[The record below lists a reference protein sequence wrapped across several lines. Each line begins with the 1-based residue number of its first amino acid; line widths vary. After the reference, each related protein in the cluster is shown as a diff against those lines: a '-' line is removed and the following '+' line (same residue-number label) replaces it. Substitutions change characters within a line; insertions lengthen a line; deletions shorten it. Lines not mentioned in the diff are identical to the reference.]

1 VPDTQ
6 QSPAL
11 GKDGRRWR
19 RSPFCRVPTVR
30 HSAKIFVFFAFSL
43 PSVVGLALG
52 KDLLCRVPKEF
63 CFFFLFA
70 PKNFLQPS
78 YSTCN
83 YLFKFSPFF
92 RPLAIFS

>member
-1 VPDTQ
+1 
-6 QSPAL
+6 L
-11 GKDGRRWR
+11 FF
-19 RSPFCRVPTVR
+19 FC
-30 HSAKIFVFFAFSL
+30 IFFAECRGVGTRQRPSL
-43 PSVVGLALG
+43 PSAERIL
-52 KDLLCRVPKEF
+52 
-63 CFFFLFA
+63 FFFLFA

>member
-1 VPDTQ
+1 
-6 QSPAL
+6 L
-11 GKDGRRWR
+11 FF
-19 RSPFCRVPTVR
+19 FC
-30 HSAKIFVFFAFSL
+30 IFFAECRGVGTRQRPSL
-43 PSVVGLALG
+43 PSARLG
-52 KDLLCRVPKEF
+52 TRQRIL
-63 CFFFLFA
+63 FFFLFA